1 MNNETILYFS
11 DDDIGTGTGT
21 GAYQASRFMGLDQ
34 TGATGADF
42 YFKNED
48 FEAGEED
55 KISVTFSGSFRD
67 LARAVA
73 GVINSNKAFVT
84 MSDAINS
91 VYFSYPG
98 GTLSGTPTVSQN

>member
-1 MNNETILYFS
+1 MNNETILYFADADLS
-11 DDDIGTGTGT
+11 DTGS
-21 GAYQASRFMGLDQ
+21 GAYKASRFMGLDQ

-48 FEAGEED
+48 FEAAEED
-55 KISVTFSGSFRD
+55 KISVTFSGNFRD

-91 VYFSYPG
+91 VYFTYPG

>member
-1 MNNETILYFS
+1 MNHETILYFADADLS
-11 DDDIGTGTGT
+11 NTGS
-21 GAYQASRFMGLDQ
+21 GAYKASRFMGLDQ
-34 TGATGADF
+34 TGATAADF

-48 FEAGEED
+48 FEVAQED
-55 KISVTFSGSFRD
+55 KISVTFSGNFRD

-91 VYFSYPG
+91 VYFTYPG

>member
-1 MNNETILYFS
+1 MNHETILYFADANLANAGS
-11 DDDIGTGTGT
+11 
-21 GAYQASRFMGLDQ
+21 GAYKASRFMGLDQ
-34 TGATGADF
+34 TGSGAADF

-48 FEAGEED
+48 FEEGDED
-55 KISVTFSGSFRD
+55 KISVTFSGNFRD

-73 GVINSNKAFVT
+73 GVINSNERFVT

-98 GTLSGTPTVSQN
+98 GVLSGTPTVSQT

>member
-1 MNNETILYFS
+1 MIHETIFYFADADLS
-11 DDDIGTGTGT
+11 DTGS
-21 GAYQASRFMGLDQ
+21 GAYKASRFMGLDQ

-48 FEAGEED
+48 FEAAEED
-55 KISVTFSGSFRD
+55 KISVTFSGNFRD

-91 VYFSYPG
+91 VYFTYPG

>member
-1 MNNETILYFS
+1 MNHETILYFADADLS
-11 DDDIGTGTGT
+11 DTGS
-21 GAYQASRFMGLDQ
+21 GAYKASRFMGLDQ

-48 FEAGEED
+48 FEAAEED
-55 KISVTFSGSFRD
+55 KISVTFSGNFRD

-91 VYFSYPG
+91 VYFTYPG